1 MKKLDKKFNKF
12 TNFTNFTHPE
22 SVNSKIISHD

>member
-1 MKKLDKKFNKF
+1 MKKLDKKFNKL
-12 TNFTNFTHPE
+12 TIFTNFTHPE